1 MFYLNTFRF
10 TINNR
15 LSIGIFDE
23 MLLQM
28 KNIFILLFFFN
39 VCLLNA
45 QSDRW
50 QQSIKYKIDI
60 DFEVSNHTFVGQQ
73 EITYFN
79 NSPDSLHQLFFHL
92 YLNAFQ
98 PGSDMDIR
106 SLTIKDPDRRV
117 GERINQL
124 NPDEIGYQNIE
135 YLAINGIETDFH
147 IEGTVMEIHL
157 NNPLLPNSENTINIK
172 FKGQVPIQVRRNGR
186 NSREG
191 IAYSMAQWYPK
202 LAEYDYL
209 GWHANPYIGREF
221 YGIWGDFDVTITID
235 KNYVLGGTGYL
246 QNPNEIGH
254 GYENNPGNVNI
265 DNEKIK
271 WHFVAPNVH
280 DFVWSADPDYR
291 HIKYLREDG
300 MEMHFLFE
308 PGERTT
314 ENWEKLPNVMDQ
326 VFEYINKRF
335 GQYAYKQYSFLQGG
349 DGGMEYPMATLI
361 TGQRSFSSLVGV
373 AVHEL
378 MHSWYQM
385 MLGSNE
391 SLYPWMDEG
400 FTSYASNEVMNY
412 LKKQNLIP
420 GDPSLFPQ
428 SSSYNSYINFSK
440 SGYEEPLITHAD
452 HFSTNAA
459 YGVGSY
465 SKGAV
470 FMHQLEYIIGKNIH
484 EKALLDYFNT
494 WKFKHPNANDLIRIM
509 EKNSMMELDWYK
521 EYFVHSTHSIDYGIE
536 KVSQSIDSNQ
546 TEIILSRIGNMPMP
560 IDLFVTLKDGT
571 IAVYNI
577 PLGIMRGEKQNEW
590 DDLNYEI
597 LSDWHWVA
605 PNYEMILPF
614 NLDEIQKIEIDP
626 SMRLADTERANNIF
640 ENL

>member
-1 MFYLNTFRF
+1 
-10 TINNR
+10 
-15 LSIGIFDE
+15 
-23 MLLQM
+23 M
-28 KNIFILLFFFN
+28 KNILILVSFLN
-39 VCLLNA
+39 ISLLSG

-50 QQSIKYKIDI
+50 QQKIHYKMDI
-60 DFEVSNHTFVGQQ
+60 DFEVNNHTFTGQQ
-73 EITYFN
+73 EITYTN

-117 GERINQL
+117 GERISQL
-124 NPDEIGYQNIE
+124 NPEEIGFQHIE
-135 YLAINGIETDFH
+135 YLAVNGVETDFH
-147 IEGTVMEIHL
+147 IEGTVMEIDL
-157 NNPLLPNSENTINIK
+157 NTPILPNSKNTIVVK
-172 FKGQVPIQVRRNGR
+172 FNAQVPLQVRRNGR

-202 LAEYDYL
+202 LAEYDYQ

-221 YGIWGDFDVTITID
+221 YGIWGDFDVTIAID
-235 KNYVLGGTGYL
+235 RSYVLGGTGYL
-246 QNPNEIGH
+246 QNPNEVGH
-254 GYENNPGNVNI
+254 GYETENLTING
-265 DNEKIK
+265 DNEKLV
-271 WHFVAPNVH
+271 WHFMAPNVH

-291 HIKYLREDG
+291 HIQYNRKDG

-314 ENWEKLPNVMDQ
+314 ENWEKLPMVMDE
-326 VFEYINKRF
+326 VFEYVNNRF
-335 GQYAYKQYSFLQGG
+335 GPYAYRQYSFLQGG

-361 TGQRSFSSLVGV
+361 TGQRSFPSLVGV

-400 FTSYASNEVMNY
+400 FTSYASNEVMNH
-412 LKKQNLIP
+412 LKEMDLIP
-420 GDPSLFPQ
+420 GEPSLFPQ
-428 SSSYNSYINFSK
+428 SGSFNSYINFSK

-452 HFSTNAA
+452 HFNTNAA

-470 FMHQLEYIIGKNIH
+470 FMHQLEYIIGKEAH

-521 EYFVHSTHSIDYGIE
+521 EYFVHTTHTIDYGIE
-536 KVSQSIDSNQ
+536 QVLQGSDFGNTNI
-546 TEIILSRIGNMPMP
+546 TLARIGNMPMP
-560 IDLFVTLKDGT
+560 IDLFVTLKDGN
-571 IAVYNI
+571 VMVFNI
-577 PLGIMRGEKQNEW
+577 PLGIMRGEKPSEW
-590 DDLNYEI
+590 KDLTYEI

-605 PNYEMILPF
+605 PTYEVSLPIQ
-614 NLDEIQKIEIDP
+614 LEDIQKIEIDP
-626 SMRLADTERANNIF
+626 SMRLADIERANNIF